1 MARFDLFNEMDL
13 LRREVD
19 DAFRNFGF
27 DALKVPAFLP
37 GIGTGDYPR
46 LNVTSDNNAI
56 YVEALVP
63 GIKPEDLELNVM
75 QNTLTLSGE
84 RKQDNEEQ
92 RTWHRRERGAGRF
105 MRTIELPA
113 SIDTDKV
120 EAGYNNGILSITL
133 PKAEHMKARKISV
146 QAQ

>member
-27 DALKVPAFLP
+27 DALKTSAFLP

-46 LNVTSDNNAI
+46 LNVTSDDDAI

-63 GIKPEDLELNVM
+63 GITPDDLELNVM

-84 RKQDNEEQ
+84 RKQDNAEQ

-113 SIDTDKV
+113 SIDTGKV
-120 EAGYNNGILSITL
+120 EANYSNGILSITL

-146 QAQ
+146 QAH